1 MMGKAAETK
10 LTHIAQDGLHLYR
23 YDMAPGARISMEKV
37 FHEEIAIIGF
47 ERCAWHSSQNG
58 RYYFETPDCLVIRD
72 AGQIFS
78 LESAYI
84 SPSGAVCRELRFT
97 PEYLD
102 ALCAQL
108 ELPHPMLDY
117 SNPLLAFE
125 PLTRLFMRTHSLME
139 NSDCALAKSSY
150 LATFFYALL
159 NIRLTPQMAQQGRTN
174 PQKLKFAIEY
184 LRAYFSD
191 GITLPALA
199 EHIGMNPF
207 VLIRQFKKHL
217 GITPHEYLQ
226 IYRVIQARKMIAQ
239 GHKLS
244 DVAPLCGFADQ
255 SHLTRSFR
263 KKIGVT
269 PGRYYSR

>member
-1 MMGKAAETK
+1 MMGKAADTK
-10 LTHIAQDGLHLYR
+10 LTHTAKDGLHLYR

-84 SPSGAVCRELRFT
+84 SPTGAVCRELRLT
-97 PEYLD
+97 PEHLET
-102 ALCAQL
+102 LCTQL
-108 ELPHPMLDY
+108 ELPKPALDY

-139 NSDCALAKSSY
+139 NDGCALAKSSY
-150 LATFFYALL
+150 LATFFYALF
-159 NIRLTPQMAQQGRTN
+159 NIGLTQAIAPPGRAN
-174 PQKLKFAIEY
+174 PLKLKFAIEY

-191 GITLPALA
+191 AITLPALA

-207 VLIRQFKKHL
+207 VMIRQFKKHL

-226 IYRVIQARKMIAQ
+226 IYRVIQARKLIAQ

-269 PGRYYSR
+269 PGRYYSL

>member
-1 MMGKAAETK
+1 MAKTADTR
-10 LTHIAQDGLHLYR
+10 LTHSTHGDLHLYR
-23 YDMAPGARISMEKV
+23 YDMAAGTRVNMDKV

-47 ERCAWHSSQNG
+47 EGCAWHSSQNG

-84 SPSGAVCRELRFT
+84 SPQGAVCRELRFA
-97 PEYLD
+97 PEFLD
-102 ALCAQL
+102 TLCAQL
-108 ELPHPMLDY
+108 ELPRPELDY
-117 SNPLLAFE
+117 SNPLLTFE
-125 PLTRLFMRTHSLME
+125 PLTQLFIKTHTLIESQE
-139 NSDCALAKSSY
+139 CALAKSSY
-150 LATFFYALL
+150 LTTFFYALL
-159 NIRLTPQMAQQGRTN
+159 NIKLSPRLVQQRSSS
-174 PQKLKFAIEY
+174 PQKLKFAIDY

-191 GITLPALA
+191 GITLPDLA
-199 EHIGMNPF
+199 KHIGMNPF
-207 VLIRQFKKHL
+207 VLLRQFKKHV

-226 IYRVIQARKMIAQ
+226 IYRVIQARKLIAQ

-263 KKIGVT
+263 KRIGVT
-269 PGRYYSR
+269 PGRYFSL